1 LEEVWGMAYMTVK
14 KFAEK
19 LGVTTQTLRVWDK
32 SGRLKPVYRSESG
45 YRYYS
50 DEQLAQYTGIKS
62 VEEKIIVGYCRA
74 GTDKQSLEEQV
85 SSVRQYCIAKGYSF
99 KIITDIGSGIDYTKS
114 GLQELLTLI
123 MTNQVSKVVV
133 LYRGTLASFG
143 YELIDT
149 ICSLH
154 SVNIEVIDNTEGIG
168 QQELIDDLIQIVADF
183 NSRLTDRQLN
193 RVIAELKGGGGYN
206 GG

>member
-1 LEEVWGMAYMTVK
+1 MAYMTVK

-19 LGVTTQTLRVWDK
+19 LGVTTQTLRIWDK
-32 SGRLKPVYRSESG
+32 SGKLKPVYRSESG

-50 DEQLAQYTGIKS
+50 DEQLAQCTGIKP
-62 VEEKIIVGYCRA
+62 VEEKLVVGYCRA
-74 GTDKQSLEEQV
+74 GSQGYALEDQV
-85 SSVRQYCIAKGYSF
+85 NSVRQYCIAKGYSF
-99 KIITDIGSGIDYTKS
+99 KIITDTGSGVDYTKS

-133 LYRGTLASFG
+133 LYRGTLASYG
-143 YELIDT
+143 YELINT

-154 SVNIEVIDNTEGIG
+154 SVDVEIIDNTEEVE
-168 QQELIDDLIQIVADF
+168 QQELIDDLIQIVTDF

-193 RVIAELKGGGGYN
+193 RVIAELKEGGDYN
-206 GG
+206 GGFKY

>member
-1 LEEVWGMAYMTVK
+1 MAYMTVK

-50 DEQLAQYTGIKS
+50 DEQLAQYTGIKP
-62 VEEKIIVGYCRA
+62 VEEKLIIGYCRV
-74 GTDKQSLEEQV
+74 GTDKQGQNLEEQV

-99 KIITDIGSGIDYTKS
+99 KVITDIGSGINYTKS

-123 MTNQVSKVVV
+123 MTNQVSKIVV

-149 ICSLH
+149 ICNLH
-154 SVNIEVIDNTEGIG
+154 SVDIEIIDNTEGAWK
-168 QQELIDDLIQIVADF
+168 QELIDDLIQIVADF
-183 NSRLTDRQLN
+183 NSRLTDRQLD
-193 RVIAELKGGGGYN
+193 RVIAELKEGGDYN